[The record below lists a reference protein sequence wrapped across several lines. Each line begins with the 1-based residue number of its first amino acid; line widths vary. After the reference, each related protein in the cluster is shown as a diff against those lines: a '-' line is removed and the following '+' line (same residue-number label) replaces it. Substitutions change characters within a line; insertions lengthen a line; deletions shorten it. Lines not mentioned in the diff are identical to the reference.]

1 MEKKRDWKEWAKA
14 ALIRAFRTFCQG
26 LLTAIGSNAIKI
38 VDIDWITAL
47 EMSAT
52 MAVVSLLM
60 SVVTGLPEA
69 PDKEEV

>member
-1 MEKKRDWKEWAKA
+1 MRDWKEWAIA
-14 ALIRAFRTFCQG
+14 AGKRALRTFCQG
-26 LLTAIGSNAIKI
+26 LLTCIGSDAVKI

-52 MAVVSLLM
+52 MALVSLLM

-69 PDKEEV
+69 PDKEE